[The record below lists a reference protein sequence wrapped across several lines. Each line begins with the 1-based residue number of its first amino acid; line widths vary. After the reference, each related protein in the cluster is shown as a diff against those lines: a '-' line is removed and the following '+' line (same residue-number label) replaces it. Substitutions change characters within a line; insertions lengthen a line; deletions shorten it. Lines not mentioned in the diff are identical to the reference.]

1 MSKIVVICYYDILS
15 GWTVIAVKVVMTEW
29 NLLVL
34 F

>member
-1 MSKIVVICYYDILS
+1 MSKIVVICYYDIFS